1 MSETLTRAGY
11 ELDVDL
17 AEDRAAFERLL
28 VGEVYDII
36 LADFALPGFDARGA
50 LELAKVA
57 RPGTPFICVSG
68 TIGEEATVELL
79 KHGAHDSVLKDRM
92 ARLPYAVQ
100 RAIDDRAHTETLVES
115 ERRFRSLFENLVN
128 GYAYCRM
135 SYDDAGEPPAFVYL
149 EVNPA
154 FERLTG
160 LKDVEGRPVSEVIP
174 GIHDLSPELFE
185 VYGRVARTGKPETI
199 AFDLKS
205 LDMRLFITVY
215 SPEPGCFVALFE
227 DITERRQTL
236 EDLLLGAARLRRT
249 VEGAVEAMASHRP
262 YRAAL
267 GIDAALDEVRSGA
280 GSRFEAAA
288 VVACERV
295 FERGL
300 VFDGW

>member
-28 VGEVYDII
+28 VGELYDIT

-79 KHGAHDSVLKDRM
+79 KHGADDSVLKDRM
-92 ARLPYAVQ
+92 ERLPYAVQ

-135 SYDDAGEPPAFVYL
+135 SYDDAGEPAAFVYL

-160 LKDVEGRPVSEVIP
+160 LKNVEGRPVSEVIP

-267 GIDAALDEVRSGA
+267 GIEAALEEVRSGA
-280 GSRFEAAA
+280 GTRYEAAA
-288 VVACERV
+288 VAACERV
-295 FERGL
+295 FERGF
-300 VFDGW
+300 VFHDQ